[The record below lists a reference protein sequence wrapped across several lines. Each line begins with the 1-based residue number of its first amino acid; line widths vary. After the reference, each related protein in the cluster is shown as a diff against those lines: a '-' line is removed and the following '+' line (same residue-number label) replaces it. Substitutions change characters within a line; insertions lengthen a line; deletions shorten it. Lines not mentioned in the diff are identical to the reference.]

1 MVNDHLLTYLTAY
14 VNNYRMLP
22 ILVTAFMC
30 SYVAEADKISKVQK
44 APANVSQELVGIIQ
58 VVVEEYFHGIN
69 HVDGWSEEARKGAG
83 TGICS
88 DIAKPMRIQVEV
100 GHHGPVSV

>member
-1 MVNDHLLTYLTAY
+1 M
-14 VNNYRMLP
+14 
-22 ILVTAFMC
+22 
-30 SYVAEADKISKVQK
+30 
-44 APANVSQELVGIIQ
+44 

-69 HVDGWSEEARKGAG
+69 NVDGWSEEARKGAG

-100 GHHGPVSV
+100 NPVSV